1 MAIKDLKREIKI
13 KAMIASVYSNEGNID
28 SRIYNYLEILERE
41 GGKYTIK
48 ILDLISTIDTKG
60 YEELTYQLALNSI
73 KNMPVVEPVKV
84 VDVKESAS
92 SVKELLEKIK
102 KERGKKK

>member
-1 MAIKDLKREIKI
+1 MSLNNLKREIKI
-13 KAMIASVYSNEGNID
+13 KAMINNVYSNESNID
-28 SRIYNYLEILERE
+28 NRIYNYLEVLERE

-60 YEELTYQLALNSI
+60 YEELTFQLALNSI
-73 KNMPVVEPVKV
+73 KNMPVVEPVKKT
-84 VDVKESAS
+84 DVKESAS

-102 KERGKKK
+102 KERGK